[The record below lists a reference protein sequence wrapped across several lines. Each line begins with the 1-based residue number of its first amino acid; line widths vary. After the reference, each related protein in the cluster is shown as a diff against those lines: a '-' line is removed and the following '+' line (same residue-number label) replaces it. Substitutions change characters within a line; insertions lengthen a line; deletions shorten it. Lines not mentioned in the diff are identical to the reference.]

1 MSRIKRKFYNR
12 PTLQVARD
20 LIGQLLV
27 RKWRGKI
34 SKYIITETEAYI
46 GQNDPACHAAR
57 GMTPRNQ
64 VMFGPPGHAYVYF
77 IYGMYFC
84 LNIVTEKEGFPAA
97 VLIRGLVPEPLSPQ
111 EGGLYT
117 SKGGIGLSLQ
127 KEGLYDGPGKLCR
140 ELKITKDLNGADV
153 VQGDKLW
160 VESGK
165 KKLAIKRT
173 PRIGIK
179 QGQDK
184 LWRFL
189 AK

>member
-1 MSRIKRKFYNR
+1 MSKC
-12 PTLQVARD
+12 
-20 LIGQLLV
+20 
-27 RKWRGKI
+27 
-34 SKYIITETEAYI
+34 IITETEAYI
-46 GQNDPACHAAR
+46 GKNDPACHAAR

-64 VMFGPPGHAYVYF
+64 VMFGAPGHAYVYF

-97 VLIRGLVPEPLSPQ
+97 VLLRGVVPKTRSPQERGLYR
-111 EGGLYT
+111 EGGLYQE
-117 SKGGIGLSLQ
+117 GGIGRPLH
-127 KEGLYDGPGKLCR
+127 KKGLYNGPGKLCR
-140 ELKITKDLNGADV
+140 ELKITKALNGIDV
-153 VQGDKLW
+153 VRSDKLW

-165 KKLAIKRT
+165 NKLVIKKT

-179 QGQDK
+179 EGRDK